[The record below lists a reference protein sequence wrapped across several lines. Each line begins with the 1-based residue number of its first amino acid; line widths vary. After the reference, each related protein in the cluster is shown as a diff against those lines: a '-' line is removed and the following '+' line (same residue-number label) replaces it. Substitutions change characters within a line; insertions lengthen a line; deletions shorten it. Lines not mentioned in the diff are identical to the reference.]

1 MEGIPVLV
9 TWPSTASGAGDAT
22 GVRPGNTEKLTS
34 MRLLRKVW
42 LNQTV
47 LLFCFLCTVRGAQ
60 SQTDLLSAGSVN
72 GKAGE
77 RVTIPITLSNS
88 AEVAGLQLAIASASS
103 AVTIDSVRTTE
114 RSAGMTIHHNPANG
128 KILMIDFSLQH
139 LITPGNGPILNLRC
153 SITATA
159 GPDTVG
165 LLIREAILSDLKGK
179 ALPVKVT
186 DGRFVIAAKQH

>member
-1 MEGIPVLV
+1 
-9 TWPSTASGAGDAT
+9 
-22 GVRPGNTEKLTS
+22 
-34 MRLLRKVW
+34 MRLMRNLW
-42 LNQTV
+42 LSQTA
-47 LLFCFLCTVRGAQ
+47 LLFCLLFTVRGAQ

-77 RVTIPITLSNS
+77 RVTVPITLSNS
-88 AEVAGLQLAIASASS
+88 AAVAGLQLTIASASS
-103 AVTIDSVRTTE
+103 AVTIDSIATTE
-114 RSAGMTIHHNPANG
+114 RSAGMIVHRNPENG

-153 SITATA
+153 SISATA

-179 ALPVKVT
+179 SLPIKLT